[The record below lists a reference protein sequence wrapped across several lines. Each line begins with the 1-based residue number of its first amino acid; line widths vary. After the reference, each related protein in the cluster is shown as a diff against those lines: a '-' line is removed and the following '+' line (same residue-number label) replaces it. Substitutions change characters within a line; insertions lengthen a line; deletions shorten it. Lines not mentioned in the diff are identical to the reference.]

1 MCVCCSVGAQCWYA
15 AALHSSTCFSLL
27 AGGWVCLRKVEEGWE
42 GTGRKGG
49 REGGG
54 QREVDRA
61 TYPQAEELVKGG
73 GGGGSPRA
81 REAERKNR
89 GGGWRLDVDTKC
101 GVISHVV
108 CVTGFMK

>member
-1 MCVCCSVGAQCWYA
+1 MCVALWELSVGMQP
-15 AALHSSTCFSLL
+15 LSTAPHAFPSWLEV
-27 AGGWVCLRKVEEGWE
+27 GSVCERW
-42 GTGRKGG
+42 RRDG

-54 QREVDRA
+54 LREVDRA
-61 TYPQAEELVKGG
+61 TYPQAEELVR
-73 GGGGSPRA
+73 GGSPRA

-108 CVTGFMK
+108 CVTGFTK